1 MRTRLILAALFAAAV
16 AAPADAHYCPFCA
29 AQGQTLLGE
38 LNQAD
43 FILYGTLK
51 NAKQDADDPT
61 QGTTDL
67 EIESVIKDHPYL
79 NTLKGKKTITLP
91 RYVPPD
97 PATKTKHL
105 IFCSLYAPSTLFP
118 VAAVGSGMVMGTWS
132 MHKVDP
138 YHGLPVQAD
147 SRIPEYLKGV
157 QAIRDKDTV
166 TRLKFFFDYLES
178 PEIDISN
185 DAFLEFGQADYK
197 DVRAVCEKVPPGT
210 VLKWIK
216 DPGTLSL
223 RLGMYGLMAGH
234 TGSAEDA
241 KTLRA
246 IIDDPNRQYSSGLDG
261 LICGYIMLDKKAG
274 WEYLTKL
281 LKDNSKDFTTRYAGI
296 RVLRFM
302 WDYRSDH
309 IPKEEILEAIKI
321 PLSQPDVADLPIED
335 LRKWKQWQLA
345 NVVLETIKKEKH
357 AKEPLVV
364 RAATRYFLAAPSDT
378 AGAAEFIAQ
387 RRKADPEGVKDIEE
401 LLSLE
406 KAAADS
412 TKAAD
417 AGGTPPAAANGK
429 KPGPG

>member
-1 MRTRLILAALFAAAV
+1 MRTRLVFAALFAALL
-16 AAPADAHYCPFCA
+16 AAPADARTCPFCSS
-29 AQGQTLLGE
+29 QGQTLLGE

-43 FILYGTLK
+43 FILYGSLQ
-51 NAKQDADDPT
+51 NAKQDPDDPT

-67 EIESVIKDHPYL
+67 VIEEVIKDHPYL
-79 NTLKGKKTITLP
+79 STLKGKNVITLP

-97 PATKTKHL
+97 PASKAKTL
-105 IFCSLYAPSTLFP
+105 IFCSLYAPSALFP
-118 VAAVGSGMVMGTWS
+118 AAAIGSGMVMGTWS
-132 MHKVDP
+132 MQKVDP
-138 YHGLPVQAD
+138 YHGLPVLPD
-147 SRIPEYLKGV
+147 SKIPEYLKGV
-157 QAIRDKDTV
+157 QAIRDKDNV
-166 TRLKFFFDYLES
+166 TRLKFFFKYLES

-185 DAFLEFGQADYK
+185 DAFLEFGQASYQ
-197 DVRAVCEKVPPGT
+197 DVKAVCEKLPPGT

-216 DPGTLSL
+216 DPNTLSL

-241 KTLRA
+241 KTLRS

-261 LICGYIMLDKKAG
+261 LICGYVMLDKKAG
-274 WEYLTKL
+274 WEYLTNL
-281 LKDNSKDFTTRYAGI
+281 LKDKSKDFTTRYAGI

-302 WDYRSDH
+302 WDFRSDH
-309 IPKEEILEAIKI
+309 IPKDQILEAIKI

-345 NVVLETIKKEKH
+345 GVILDTIKKEKH

-364 RAATRYFLAAPSDT
+364 RAATRYFLAAPPGT
-378 AGAAEFIAQ
+378 KGAAEFIAQ

-401 LLSLE
+401 LLALE

-412 TKAAD
+412 TKAAN
-417 AGGTPPAAANGK
+417 AGATPPPVANGK
-429 KPGPG
+429 NPGQK